1 MVVFLDIIADLSSVN
16 SETPAPINV
25 YQIRYSLIYICLS
38 LNGPHEVHRAIPGH
52 LYNPTAWGIYY
63 VLLSSISQLDNL
75 DGNT

>member
-16 SETPAPINV
+16 SETPAPD
-25 YQIRYSLIYICLS
+25 QIRYSLIYICLN

-75 DGNT
+75 DCNT